1 MRTRFSAQRRESDE
15 IQIDMT
21 PMLDIVFIMLIFF
34 VVSSS
39 LLPVRSLEVALPGV
53 QTAQRNQAEQRE
65 LQLLTNGQLRWQGRP
80 LLMEDLGEVLAQLP
94 PQTKL
99 VIQADS
105 QVPHGQVVA
114 LMERIRA
121 AGVSQLAVGV
131 LLQ

>member
-1 MRTRFSAQRRESDE
+1 
-15 IQIDMT
+15 
-21 PMLDIVFIMLIFF
+21 
-34 VVSSS
+34 
-39 LLPVRSLEVALPGV
+39 
-53 QTAQRNQAEQRE
+53 
-65 LQLLTNGQLRWQGRP
+65 
-80 LLMEDLGEVLAQLP
+80 MEDLGEVLAQLP

>member
-1 MRTRFSAQRRESDE
+1 VRTRFSAQRRESDE

-105 QVPHGQVVA
+105 QVSHGQVVA

>member
-1 MRTRFSAQRRESDE
+1 
-15 IQIDMT
+15 MT

-105 QVPHGQVVA
+105 QVSHGQVVA

>member
-65 LQLLTNGQLRWQGRP
+65 LQLLTNGQLRWQ
-80 LLMEDLGEVLAQLP
+80 LSL
-94 PQTKL
+94 
-99 VIQADS
+99 I
-105 QVPHGQVVA
+105 H
-114 LMERIRA
+114 I
-121 AGVSQLAVGV
+121 
-131 LLQ
+131 

>member
-1 MRTRFSAQRRESDE
+1 MRTRFSAQRREGDE

-39 LLPVRSLEVALPGV
+39 FLPVRSLEVALPGV
-53 QTAQRNQAEQRE
+53 QSAQPNQAEQRE

-80 LLMEDLGEVLAQLP
+80 LLMEELGEVLAQLP

-121 AGVSQLAVGV
+121 AGISELAVGV